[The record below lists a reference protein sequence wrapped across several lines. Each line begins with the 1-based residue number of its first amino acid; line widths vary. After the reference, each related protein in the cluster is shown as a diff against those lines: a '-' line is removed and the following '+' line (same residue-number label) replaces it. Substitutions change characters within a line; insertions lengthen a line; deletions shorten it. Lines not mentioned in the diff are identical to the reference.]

1 MNSHIAILCLSLLVL
16 IVSANLLLKFIK
28 KFAGRIKIS
37 PLIIGATIIA
47 VGTSLPETFV
57 AITSISQNVPG
68 ISLGDVI
75 GSNIANISLIL
86 GLGILL
92 FPVRVGTEKT
102 QRNNLIMLA
111 ATVVFS
117 ALFFVPPTY
126 KKIIGIVL
134 LISYIVF
141 VIIETTWG
149 ETGRKHEDKKA
160 LAKIA
165 TSKGNPIF
173 YFLGIAA
180 SLGGLVISSHYLVNS
195 VVYFSKLLKISE
207 EVIGLSVVAFGTS
220 LPELATTIASGF
232 GRDWKLIYGNIQG
245 SNIYNFA
252 VIGSILFIANGTGL
266 TPSFYP
272 LIILWIVTL
281 GIIYLSRRFEG
292 TNIPRIYGVLFLAI
306 YSFYI
311 FKLYYI

>member
-1 MNSHIAILCLSLLVL
+1 MNSHIAIFCLSLLVL

-57 AITSISQNVPG
+57 AISSISQKVSD
-68 ISLGDVI
+68 ISLGDII

-102 QRNNLIMLA
+102 QRNNLIMLV
-111 ATVVFS
+111 ATIVFS
-117 ALFFVPPTY
+117 ALFFVPSPL
-126 KKIIGIVL
+126 KKTMSIIL
-134 LISYIVF
+134 LVSYIVF
-141 VIIETTWG
+141 IIIETIWG
-149 ETGRKHEDKKA
+149 EAGRKHEDKKA

-165 TSKGNPIF
+165 TNRGNPF
-173 YFLGIAA
+173 LYFLGITV
-180 SLGGLVISSHYLVNS
+180 SLGGLVASSHYLVES

-232 GRDWKLIYGNIQG
+232 SKDWKLLYGDIQG
-245 SNIYNFA
+245 SNIYNLA
-252 VIGSILFIANGTGL
+252 VIGAILFISNGINL
-266 TPSFYP
+266 TPSLYP
-272 LIILWIVTL
+272 LIILWVVTL

-292 TNIPRIYGVLFLAI
+292 TNIPRIYGVLFLTI